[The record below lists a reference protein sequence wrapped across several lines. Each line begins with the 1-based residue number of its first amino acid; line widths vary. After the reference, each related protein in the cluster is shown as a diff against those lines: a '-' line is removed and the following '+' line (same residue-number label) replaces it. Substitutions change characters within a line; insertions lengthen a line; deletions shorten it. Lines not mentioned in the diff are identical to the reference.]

1 MMEEKKKLLFSNEA
15 MRKLLLPLIVEQF
28 LMVAM
33 GMADTFMVASCGEA
47 AVSGISLVDTLA
59 ILLIG
64 LLTAM
69 ASGGAVVAAQF
80 MGKRDTEMVG
90 KASNQ
95 LFLMVGAVS
104 IIVMAI
110 SFIWNHQILQMI
122 YGDVEPAIMEAARI
136 YFYFTA
142 FSLPFLGIY
151 NSGAALFRAI
161 GNSKI
166 SMQISMIANVVNV
179 IGNAVLI
186 YGMEWGVTGAALA
199 TFSSRIL
206 SAVLICILLK
216 RAPDLTLGKSW
227 KVDLSMMQ
235 KILYIGIPNGVESSI
250 FQVGKVLLSSLLAG
264 FGTVA
269 ITANAVTNS
278 IGSFQQIP
286 NTAIGIAMIT
296 VIGQA
301 IGANDD
307 EQAKYYLKKLMNQA
321 FFYMIVLG
329 ILLLAVARPIT
340 ELYHLS
346 EETRE
351 LTIWL
356 LSYNCISSMILV
368 PLAFTLPNALRA
380 AGDVRFSMVV
390 SIGCMWFFRIGLS
403 YVIADYFQWG
413 VKGIWIAMSVDW
425 IVRAIFNVQ
434 RIRSGK
440 WLKYKARIVQED
452 NR

>member
-1 MMEEKKKLLFSNEA
+1 MKEEKKNLLFSNEA
-15 MRKLLLPLIVEQF
+15 MRKLLFPLIVEQF

-33 GMADTFMVASCGEA
+33 GMADTFMVASC
-47 AVSGISLVDTLA
+47 
-59 ILLIG
+59 
-64 LLTAM
+64 
-69 ASGGAVVAAQF
+69 GAVVAAQF

-95 LFLMVGAVS
+95 LFLLVGAVS
-104 IIVMAI
+104 IIVMIVA
-110 SFIWNHQILQMI
+110 FVWNNQILQII

-142 FSLPFLGIY
+142 FSLPFLGVY

-179 IGNAVLI
+179 IGNAILI
-186 YGMEWGVTGAALA
+186 YGLKWGVTGAAMA
-199 TFSSRIL
+199 TFCSRIL
-206 SAVLICILLK
+206 SAVLICMLLK
-216 RAPDLTLGKSW
+216 KNPDLTLGESW
-227 KVDLSMMQ
+227 KVDFSMMR
-235 KILYIGIPNGVESSI
+235 KILYIGIPSGVESSI

-329 ILLLAVARPIT
+329 TLLLVVARPIT

-346 EETRE
+346 KETRE

-403 YVIADYFQWG
+403 YVIADYFHWG

-425 IVRAIFNVQ
+425 VVRAIFNIH
-434 RIRSGK
+434 RISSGK